1 MPVNTASSY
10 VLGGGRDRPG
20 PMPLGGVGSG
30 VQLATR
36 RNMKTALRNFWTRF
50 CSERH
55 ILIRG
60 SKSVRYLRIPGWV
73 PPVGT
78 AGAAVTAVALAVAA
92 SSYFEDRDG
101 LSFLK
106 LEVALRQAEVQEV
119 EGANADLREH
129 VARLEQRLAAANRQL
144 AEAQGKLQQAAAQN
158 SELRGQLYSAEVKL
172 SALQEERDAAEER
185 LRVAEEAFAAK
196 SAELDELGAAIEIAA
211 RHGDT
216 QRTVLAGRLK
226 LVEAE
231 KEAAA
236 RRVAEMKRALDAAE
250 KKARAAVAERDKMRH
265 RLAQL
270 DKGGGTDK
278 AVVATA
284 AGEPSKPSPSGGWLE
299 IESLLAS
306 VGVDVAS
313 LKAKFNLAPAALG
326 GPFYAFDP
334 REKNGAGQV
343 PLENLKKLLTSL
355 PLAAPLEKYRL
366 ESPFGMRTDPFN
378 KRRAMHSGLDFAAPY
393 RTPVFST
400 APGVVIFA
408 GAKGAYGRTVEIDHG
423 HGIVTRYAHLHRTMV
438 VKGQRVTGRHQ
449 IGQLGSTGRSSGPHL
464 HYEILVNGVAQ
475 DPARFIEAGRN
486 AIQVVADKK

>member
-1 MPVNTASSY
+1 M
-10 VLGGGRDRPG
+10 
-20 PMPLGGVGSG
+20 
-30 VQLATR
+30 
-36 RNMKTALRNFWTRF
+36 
-50 CSERH
+50 RH
-55 ILIRG
+55 
-60 SKSVRYLRIPGWV
+60 LRIPGWV
-73 PPVGT
+73 PPVGA
-78 AGAAVTAVALAVAA
+78 AGAAATAIALTVGA
-92 SSYFEDRDG
+92 SSYFEGRDV

-106 LEVALRQAEVQEV
+106 VEAALRQAEVQEV

-144 AEAQGKLQQAAAQN
+144 AEAQGKLRQAAAQN
-158 SELRGQLYSAEVKL
+158 SELRGQLYSVELKL

-196 SAELDELGAAIEIAA
+196 SSELDELTAAIELAA

-236 RRVAEMKRALDAAE
+236 QRVAEMKRALDAAE
-250 KKARAAVAERDKMRH
+250 QKARAAVADRDRMRH

-270 DKGGGTDK
+270 DNGGKTDK
-278 AVVATA
+278 PVVANA
-284 AGEPSKPSPSGGWLE
+284 AGEATKSSPAGGWLE

-313 LKAKFNLAPAALG
+313 LKAKFNLAPTGVG

-343 PLENLKKLLTSL
+343 PVENLKKLLTSL
-355 PLAAPLEKYRL
+355 PLAAPLDDYRL
-366 ESPFGMRTDPFN
+366 ESDFGTRTDPLN
-378 KRRAMHSGLDFAAPY
+378 KRRATHSGLDLAAPY

-400 APGVVIFA
+400 APGVVVFA

-438 VKGQRVTGRHQ
+438 VTGQRVTGRYQ
-449 IGQLGSTGRSSGPHL
+449 IGQLGSTGRSTGPHL

-475 DPARFIEAGRN
+475 DPARFLEAGRN
-486 AIQVVADKK
+486 AIKVVAEKK